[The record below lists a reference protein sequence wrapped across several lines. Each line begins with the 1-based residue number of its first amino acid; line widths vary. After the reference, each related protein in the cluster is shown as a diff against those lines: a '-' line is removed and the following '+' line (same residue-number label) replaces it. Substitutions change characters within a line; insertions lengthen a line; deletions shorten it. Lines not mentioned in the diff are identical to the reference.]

1 MWDSDKSRAMLLLC
15 KFLQQLLV
23 KIIRWWICLCDNDV
37 FNNIIILNETTRG
50 NT

>member
-1 MWDSDKSRAMLLLC
+1 MWDSDKSRAMLLLR
-15 KFLQQLLV
+15 KFLQLLV